1 MLKETADNEDI
12 AETIRDLQKMDQL
25 MKVPEEIESRDL
37 LSSNRRFDQP
47 EIEGPADLR
56 DK

>member
-1 MLKETADNEDI
+1 
-12 AETIRDLQKMDQL
+12 MDQL